1 MKYLYTL
8 LLINVSFFT
17 SAQVNVHEATVYVDA
32 NNVSSGFPNAAMIS
46 NIQEHLNRLLLD
58 KGEKVNVLI
67 LSQECPRLEYVLID
81 GQGYWKGP
89 EFNGSDLW
97 CKVND
102 PHSKAIQ
109 ILPGDA
115 LSYNTSGY
123 TANSSGNS
131 SNGIWQGLQFQD
143 PWQPHNVKY
152 YCLIHQILD
161 RIYGVGAPVP
171 SLEDCQED
179 MVADLDDL
187 ITLPNLYLGGQS
199 LDMQEVQGALR
210 QAKST
215 FCTNLLFYAQ
225 YLHTRDLD
233 AESLKDQII
242 STVGNDYILI
252 VAQPKEK
259 SGGGNLY
266 SQVLVDFGAG
276 TAPSSDNCFPT
287 SRTLS
292 ADDEDLLVNRLL
304 AGGVES
310 SLNNLKTGIGY
321 LLDYVLTADQD
332 PVPGA
337 VSDCNYGQGGGNGG
351 NNYLRVNFPEYEFYG
366 PGLQVPENN
375 GHVTWYNNFDDT
387 EADVINSCTNAAQSA
402 ASDGLDLQFF
412 LASGCGTNNVQ
423 FIDSRNDYELMEP
436 VGAGASVWMY
446 YDQCSD
452 RLFYDVKLSDDVM
465 NQINPG
471 YGITNPDSIAAIKA
485 AMEEILKKTLREV
498 SKLKAYEN
506 ATLEEGEYPPN
517 QNLIPGGFGSTC
529 GDEDPWRIGLR
540 NPAEFDLS
548 LIPQILEECFMVLC
562 EMVAK
567 QEFPNR
573 AWHPQPTKPCMF
585 DMPGA
590 AVGVIDGCLD
600 RVNGLAWTLIGLLN
614 IATEFIP
621 ADGNTKKA
629 MLKGLVNPLNLIIGQ
644 YTQTVDCIQSAEC
657 QEEKIHCFV
666 RLLTNAFFD
675 IFSGQGLLNASGNLA
690 NVGSTVKNRMKM
702 FNDDFGDA
710 YNTWKRTIGEGKHRE
725 HDEFLGTLP
734 DHAQAKMTYRVSV
747 SRIWHA
753 IAEGQVPGVSM
764 EQFEV
769 FVKRM
774 PAYTCKDFYKA
785 FEEVF
790 APQGIITDPV
800 KVKAFIEDV
809 NTQDPDNFIIAFAD
823 GKRYVRAWDEAFKG
837 NLVHLRI
844 NVGFLQTLDDF
855 LKDAG
860 PTPLAFT
867 EYGCSVAEHALI
879 RHYTTDYH
887 KELNLALVGAQGH
900 PITDEFI
907 EFKGGLNNAL
917 SKLPDYYGVVYRGL
931 GSYESNEAIN
941 WVKDQ
946 IVENYKFTSTS
957 KLISKAHQ
965 FRIDGGGNVIL
976 TIVPGKSGKY
986 IESITAAI
994 GEEEVLY
1001 RTSRKFIVK
1010 ERVKIQNSP
1019 ELWEI
1024 FIEEID

>member
-1 MKYLYTL
+1 MKYLCIL
-8 LLINVSFFT
+8 LLINVSFFA
-17 SAQVNVHEATVYVDA
+17 SAQINVHEATIYIDA
-32 NNVSSGFPNAAMIS
+32 NNASSGFPTAAMVS
-46 NIQEHLNRLLLD
+46 NIQEHLNRLLTD

-67 LSQECPRLEYVLID
+67 LSQECPRLEYVIID

-89 EFNGSDLW
+89 EFNGSDIW

-102 PHSKAIQ
+102 PHSKVIQ

-152 YCLIHQILD
+152 YCLIHQVLN
-161 RIYGVGAPVP
+161 RIYGGGDPVQ
-171 SLEDCQED
+171 SLEDCQEN
-179 MVADLDDL
+179 MVADLDDQ
-187 ITLPNLYLGGQS
+187 IAMPNLYLGGQS
-199 LDMQEVQGALR
+199 LDMQEIQGALR

-233 AESLKDQII
+233 AESLKDQVI
-242 STVGNDYILI
+242 STIGNDYILI
-252 VAQPKEK
+252 IAQPKEK

-276 TAPSSDNCFPT
+276 TTPSPDNCFPT

-304 AGGVES
+304 AGGIET
-310 SLNNLKTGIGY
+310 SLNNVKTGIGY
-321 LLDYVLTADQD
+321 LMDYVLTADQE

-337 VSDCNYGQGGGNGG
+337 VSGCDYGQSSGGNG

-366 PGLQVPENN
+366 PELPIPGNN
-375 GHVTWYNNFDDT
+375 GHVTWYNNFENADN
-387 EADVINSCTNAAQSA
+387 DVINACTEAALSA
-402 ASDGLDLQFF
+402 ASHGLDMQFI
-412 LASGCGTNNVQ
+412 LASGCGTNNDQ
-423 FIDSRNDYELMEP
+423 FSDSRSDYELTEP
-436 VGAGASVWMY
+436 IGAGAAVWMY

-465 NQINPG
+465 SQLNPG
-471 YGITNPDSIAAIKA
+471 YGITNPDSIAAIKT
-485 AMEEILKKTLREV
+485 AMEDILKRTLEEV

-506 ATLEEGEYPPN
+506 ATLDESEYPPN

-567 QEFPNR
+567 QEFPKR
-573 AWHPQPTKPCMF
+573 AWHPQPTDPCLF

-600 RVNGLAWTLIGLLN
+600 RVNGLTWTLIGLLN

-690 NVGSTVKNRMKM
+690 NVGATVKNKMKM

-725 HDEFLGTLP
+725 HDVFLGTLP
-734 DHAQAKMTYRVSV
+734 DHAQAKMTNWVSV

-753 IAEGQVPGVSM
+753 IADGQVPGVSM
-764 EQFEV
+764 QQFEV

-774 PAYTCKDFYKA
+774 PAYTCEAFYEA

-790 APQGIITDPV
+790 APQGIITDPA
-800 KVKAFIEDV
+800 KVKAFIEDA
-809 NTQDPDNFIIAFAD
+809 NSQPPNNFINEFAD
-823 GKRYVRAWDEAFKG
+823 GKKYMKAWDEAFKG

-844 NVGFLQTLDDF
+844 NFGFLQTIDDF
-855 LKDAG
+855 LKDVN
-860 PTPLAFT
+860 PTPLAFSG
-867 EYGCSVAEHALI
+867 YGCSLVEHALI
-879 RHYTTDYH
+879 RFYTTDYYSN
-887 KELNLALVGAQGH
+887 LNLALEGVEGF
-900 PITDEFI
+900 ILTSEFI
-907 EFKGGLNNAL
+907 EFKSGLNVAL
-917 SKLPDYYGVVYRGL
+917 SKLPDYYGCGL
-931 GSYESNEAIN
+931 SWA
-941 WVKDQ
+941 W
-946 IVENYKFTSTS
+946 
-957 KLISKAHQ
+957 
-965 FRIDGGGNVIL
+965 
-976 TIVPGKSGKY
+976 
-986 IESITAAI
+986 
-994 GEEEVLY
+994 
-1001 RTSRKFIVK
+1001 
-1010 ERVKIQNSP
+1010 
-1019 ELWEI
+1019 
-1024 FIEEID
+1024 